1 MVLLSW
7 QEMSF
12 IVPAIFLWCQCQMQ
26 SGYHHSGVA
35 SSLQFCRTWG
45 KEKWAAQS
53 SASFSPWGQR
63 ATASFGATIIVLEFA
78 KTPTEV
84 KSARKNLPSVHPSMT
99 WWHPRNLPSGSL
111 TYHFACLNTWKLE
124 LQLGC
129 QIVYFQAVTVKL
141 GVEGCEAEIQLALR
155 RSWNCQE

>member
-1 MVLLSW
+1 
-7 QEMSF
+7 MSF
-12 IVPAIFLWCQCQMQ
+12 IVPAIFPWCQLAICAIFLWCHLSLLSVPDAERLPSLWCRQF
-26 SGYHHSGVA
+26 VA
-35 SSLQFCRTWG
+35 VLQNLRKRKVSSSEFCIFLSLG
-45 KEKWAAQS
+45 SE
-53 SASFSPWGQR
+53 

-111 TYHFACLNTWKLE
+111 TYHFDCLNTWKLE
-124 LQLGC
+124 LELGC

-141 GVEGCEAEIQLALR
+141 EVEGCEAET
-155 RSWNCQE
+155 